1 MKNFSVICIT
11 HRKAALEQVG
21 HFHID
26 VDEQPKRLAA
36 LRDALGLQELMYL
49 STCNRVE
56 FLLYGRPVIDDV
68 FLKRFHRLF
77 FGEQEAAPVSYSE
90 FHAMAE
96 VYEGHHAL
104 QHLFRVAASLD
115 SMVVGEREIITQ
127 VRQSF
132 DFSKKAELSGDNI
145 RLLVRKTIET
155 AKRVYTETDIARK
168 PVSVVSLAYK
178 ALRDLNVDLDAR
190 VVIVG
195 AGKTNRSM
203 SKFLL
208 KHGFRNFT
216 VFNRT
221 ISRAETL
228 ANELDGVAQPLSALE
243 DHTEGFDVL
252 ITCTGA
258 AEYVI
263 SPEAYNQLRRDEEKS
278 KVIID
283 LAVPNDVHP
292 DISARP
298 DVRYLEVES
307 LQEVAQENLK
317 SRQKEVEKCEQIL
330 DESLVEFANMFQERQ
345 IERAMGAIP
354 AKIKEIRQNAVSN
367 VFQRELD
374 ELDDDSKVVMEK
386 MMDYFEKKYIG
397 IPMKMAKEILIQK
410 RSL

>member
-26 VDEQPKRLAA
+26 VAEQPQRLKA

-56 FLLYGRPVIDDV
+56 FLLYGNPVIDDV
-68 FLKRFHRLF
+68 FLTRFHRLF
-77 FGEQEAAPVSYSE
+77 FGKQEVPVNYTD

-132 DFSKKAELSGDNI
+132 DFSKEAKLSGDNI

-216 VFNRT
+216 VYNRS
-221 ISRAETL
+221 IANAEALAKELNGEARSLDTL
-228 ANELDGVAQPLSALE
+228 NQHQG
-243 DHTEGFDVL
+243 GFDVL

-258 AEYVI
+258 AEFVI
-263 SPEAYNQLRRDEEKS
+263 TPEIYTALRRDEEKS

-292 DISARP
+292 EINGRP
-298 DVRYLEVES
+298 EVRYLRVES
-307 LQEVAQENLK
+307 LQEVALENLK

-330 DESLVEFANMFQERQ
+330 DESLIEFAKMYQERQ

-354 AKIKEIRQNAVSN
+354 AKIKEIRQNAMSN
-367 VFQRELD
+367 VFQRELE
-374 ELDDDSKVVMEK
+374 ELDDESKQVMER

-410 RSL
+410 NSL